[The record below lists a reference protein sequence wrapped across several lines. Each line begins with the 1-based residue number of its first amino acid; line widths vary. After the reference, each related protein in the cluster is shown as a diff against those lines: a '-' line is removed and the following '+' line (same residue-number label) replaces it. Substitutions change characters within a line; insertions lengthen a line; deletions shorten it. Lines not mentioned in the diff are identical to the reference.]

1 MGAKM
6 PKFDVQLNEAWW
18 ALRVGL
24 GGGLIVAGTDK
35 FFNLLTDW
43 SMYLSAFATKIV
55 PVKGAT
61 FMHAV
66 GIIEILLG
74 ALLLTRWTRIASL
87 AVIFWLAAIVANLTI
102 TGMFYD
108 LAMRDTELAIGGF
121 ALFQLTVVREK
132 NMATRVQNEDSH
144 PVVAG

>member
-1 MGAKM
+1 M

-24 GGGLIVAGTDK
+24 GVGLIVAGTDK

-43 SMYLSAFATKIV
+43 SMYLSTLATKIV
-55 PVKGAT
+55 PVKGAMI
-61 FMHAV
+61 MHAV

-74 ALLLTRWTRIASL
+74 ALLLTRWTRIASM
-87 AVIFWLAAIVANLTI
+87 AVILWLAAIVANLTI

-108 LAMRDTELAIGGF
+108 LAMRDTELAIGAF

-132 NMATRVQNEDSH
+132 SLRTSSQNESSH
-144 PVVAG
+144 PAVGG

>member
-1 MGAKM
+1 M

-24 GGGLIVAGTDK
+24 GVGLIVAGTDK

-43 SMYLSAFATKIV
+43 SMYLSTLVTKIV
-55 PVKGAT
+55 PVKGA
-61 FMHAV
+61 MIMYAV

-74 ALLLTRWTRIASL
+74 ALLLTRWTRIASM
-87 AVIFWLAAIVANLTI
+87 AVILWLAAIVANLTI

-108 LAMRDTELAIGGF
+108 LAMRDTELAIGAF

-132 NMATRVQNEDSH
+132 SLRTSSQNESSH
-144 PVVAG
+144 PAVGG

>member
-1 MGAKM
+1 M
-6 PKFDVQLNEAWW
+6 DTRLNAPWI
-18 ALRVGL
+18 ALRFALGL
-24 GGGLIVAGTDK
+24 TATLAGLDK

-43 SMYLSAFATKIV
+43 SMYLSSFATRIL

-74 ALLLTRWTRIASL
+74 VLLLTRWTRIASL

-132 NMATRVQNEDSH
+132 SLTTRSHNESSH
-144 PVVAG
+144 PAVGG

>member
-1 MGAKM
+1 M
-6 PKFDVQLNEAWW
+6 PKFDVELNEAWW
-18 ALRVGL
+18 ALRAGL

-43 SMYLSAFATKIV
+43 SMYLSPLATRIV

-74 ALLLTRWTRIASL
+74 VLLLTRWTRIGSM
-87 AVIFWLAAIVANLTI
+87 AVILWLAAIVANLTI

-121 ALFQLTVVREK
+121 ALFQLTVVRERSLT
-132 NMATRVQNEDSH
+132 ARSQNESSH
-144 PVVAG
+144 PAVGG

>member
-1 MGAKM
+1 M

-24 GGGLIVAGTDK
+24 GVGLIVAGTDK

-43 SMYLSAFATKIV
+43 SMYLSTLVTKIV
-55 PVKGAT
+55 PVKGA
-61 FMHAV
+61 MIMYAV

-74 ALLLTRWTRIASL
+74 ALLLTRWTRIASM
-87 AVIFWLAAIVANLTI
+87 AVMLWLAAIVANLTI

-108 LAMRDTELAIGGF
+108 LAMRDTELAIGAF

-132 NMATRVQNEDSH
+132 SLRTSSQNESSH
-144 PVVAG
+144 PAVGG

>member
-1 MGAKM
+1 M
-6 PKFDVQLNEAWW
+6 PKFDAQLNEAWW
-18 ALRVGL
+18 ALRAGL

-43 SMYLSAFATKIV
+43 GMYLSPIATRIV
-55 PVKGAT
+55 SVKGAT
-61 FMHAV
+61 VMHAV

-74 ALLLTRWTRIASL
+74 ALLFTRWTRIASL

-132 NMATRVQNEDSH
+132 SLTTRSQNESSH
-144 PVVAG
+144 PAVGG

>member
-1 MGAKM
+1 M

-24 GGGLIVAGTDK
+24 GVGLIIAGTDK

-43 SMYLSAFATKIV
+43 SMYLSPIATKIV
-55 PVKGAT
+55 PVKAAT

-74 ALLLTRWTRIASL
+74 ALLLTRWTRITSM
-87 AVIFWLAAIVANLTI
+87 AVILWLAAIVANLTI

-108 LAMRDTELAIGGF
+108 LAMRDTELAIGAF
-121 ALFQLTVVREK
+121 ALFQLTVVRERTLT
-132 NMATRVQNEDSH
+132 ARSQNESSH
-144 PVVAG
+144 PAVGG

>member
-1 MGAKM
+1 M

-18 ALRVGL
+18 ALRAGL
-24 GGGLIVAGTDK
+24 GGGLIVAGADK

-43 SMYLSAFATKIV
+43 GMYLSTVATKIV

-108 LAMRDTELAIGGF
+108 LAMRDTELAIGAF

-132 NMATRVQNEDSH
+132 SLTRRSQDESSH
-144 PVVAG
+144 PAVGG

>member
-1 MGAKM
+1 M

-24 GGGLIVAGTDK
+24 GVGLIVAGTDK

-43 SMYLSAFATKIV
+43 SMYLSTLATKIV
-55 PVKGAT
+55 PVKGAMI
-61 FMHAV
+61 MHAV

-74 ALLLTRWTRIASL
+74 TLLLTRWTRIASM
-87 AVIFWLAAIVANLTI
+87 AVILWLAAIVANLTI

-108 LAMRDTELAIGGF
+108 LAMRDTELAIGAF

-132 NMATRVQNEDSH
+132 SLRTSSQNESSH
-144 PVVAG
+144 PAVGG

>member
-1 MGAKM
+1 M
-6 PKFDVQLNEAWW
+6 PKFDAQLNEAWW
-18 ALRVGL
+18 ALRAGL

-43 SMYLSAFATKIV
+43 SMYLSTVATKIV
-55 PVKGAT
+55 PVKAAM

-74 ALLLTRWTRIASL
+74 ALLLTRWTRIASI
-87 AVIFWLAAIVANLTI
+87 AVIFWLAGIVANLTI

-108 LAMRDTELAIGGF
+108 LAKPFEVPMDHSDRELLASEPIRYG
-121 ALFQLTVVREK
+121 AVSTLQ
-132 NMATRVQNEDSH
+132 
-144 PVVAG
+144 

>member
-1 MGAKM
+1 M

-24 GGGLIVAGTDK
+24 GVGLIVAGTDK

-43 SMYLSAFATKIV
+43 SMYLSTLVTKIV
-55 PVKGAT
+55 PVKGAMI
-61 FMHAV
+61 MHAV

-74 ALLLTRWTRIASL
+74 ALLLTRWTRIASM
-87 AVIFWLAAIVANLTI
+87 AVILWLAAIVANLTI

-108 LAMRDTELAIGGF
+108 LAMRDTELAIGAF

-132 NMATRVQNEDSH
+132 SLRTSSQNESSH
-144 PVVAG
+144 PAVGG